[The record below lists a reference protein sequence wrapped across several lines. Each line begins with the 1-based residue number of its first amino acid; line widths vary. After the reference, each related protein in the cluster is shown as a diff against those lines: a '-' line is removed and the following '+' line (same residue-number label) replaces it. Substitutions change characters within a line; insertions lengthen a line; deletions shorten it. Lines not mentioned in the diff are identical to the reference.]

1 MSAQL
6 SRSALRRAALRLAT
20 LRRRARYALRVGARL
35 RRPPHDLPTQTRAC
49 FPYENLD
56 DLFFLLLR
64 RGWARVRGRGVLE
77 GWDGQRRGDSVSCS
91 E

>member
-64 RGWARVRGRGVLE
+64 RGWALRAWARRVGGM
-77 GWDGQRRGDSVSCS
+77 GWTEER
-91 E
+91 